1 MQEDVELTLSP
12 YGGCGQPLIG
22 PIIYRST
29 GVLGFFRSE
38 QVTASAGPGEYLH
51 LFWEG
56 AYWVM
61 CEGPRDYVRQ
71 AVYRTKQQDI
81 FRETVQWDLNRL
93 AHRVNRDF
101 STQCWTS
108 GMETKCS
115 IRRIPDGK
123 GGDALEADLQSQP

>member
-1 MQEDVELTLSP
+1 
-12 YGGCGQPLIG
+12 
-22 PIIYRST
+22 
-29 GVLGFFRSE
+29 
-38 QVTASAGPGEYLH
+38 
-51 LFWEG
+51 
-56 AYWVM
+56 M

-81 FRETVQWDLNRL
+81 FKESVRWDLNRL

-101 STQCWTS
+101 STQSWTS

-115 IRRIPDGK
+115 IRRIPDGM